1 MTEGGLKKL
10 KSIERRV
17 IALQS
22 KAESMVT
29 DIRDFYTIKEDIED
43 LYALTSLAFARATL
57 NDVSQSLTR
66 IVEALEEAYN
76 SEKRLMDTTDGLLSD
91 ISSPWVSEEALAEAM
106 EIELKFSE
114 EIIAKNTISEADCEA
129 PVGDSEEW
137 HEAFL
142 IQETLRIHSRAQ
154 LIEED
159 KFMQEIGL
167 KDENGQY
174 NDFFLERLRT
184 LKEQTND

>member
-43 LYALTSLAFARATL
+43 LYALTSLALARATL

-66 IVEALEEAYN
+66 IVEALE
-76 SEKRLMDTTDGLLSD
+76 
-91 ISSPWVSEEALAEAM
+91 
-106 EIELKFSE
+106 
-114 EIIAKNTISEADCEA
+114 
-129 PVGDSEEW
+129 
-137 HEAFL
+137 
-142 IQETLRIHSRAQ
+142 
-154 LIEED
+154 
-159 KFMQEIGL
+159 
-167 KDENGQY
+167 
-174 NDFFLERLRT
+174 
-184 LKEQTND
+184 